1 MKLWGAF
8 DNNDN
13 VIHNNDN
20 MMIMKRL
27 LVYISMAMAA
37 MTATEAMAV
46 TADPT
51 PKQVRLADGS
61 MTTIVM
67 HGDERFHYMT
77 TLDGR
82 LVDYDYS
89 ARCFRLMDEQA
100 GNAQVINGKAGNAYS
115 GMRQYKSGPQ
125 RIKLNDSFPTV
136 GSPKSLVILI
146 QFSNLGFESVEDPLA
161 FYTNMLN
168 QEGFTHS
175 NGANGSAR
183 DYFRDCSNGL
193 FTPEFVVKGPV
204 TLPHEYYYYG
214 GDQGGDIDVR
224 MGEAV
229 RDACMGLDAE
239 IDFSDYDLDGDGC
252 VDNIYFFYAGGG
264 QNDTPNNKD
273 LIWPHSASLE
283 NNWGVN
289 LTLDGVKID
298 AYACSNEIR
307 YSSTGSKIP
316 TGIGTFVHEFGHVL
330 GLADHYDV
338 TYDSKTFGLANWDV
352 MASGSYNNNMH
363 TPALYSAF
371 EKAELGWLQYT
382 ELTSEADSLNVLPY
396 LGDCNKAYRLSV
408 EGKDNEFYILENRQL
423 KGWDAYLPGHGML
436 VWHIDIDSAAWISNN
451 VNVETYHQR
460 VDIVEVDGDKS
471 TANRN
476 GDIMPGAANVT
487 QYQLDAWD
495 GSMVAKIDYVEECN
509 DTIRM
514 LLEGSKLQ
522 LPAPADIYINN
533 VGDSTV
539 TFSWARV
546 GDARRY
552 HVLMYGQWATNDNG
566 ESMITCLDTYYDDE
580 DTVTV
585 SGLQPESRYNI
596 IIVAEVGSYVSAEVS
611 KEFTT
616 MGLAFSKRIPDG
628 LKATEIGS
636 NAFKVEWNPTPHADD
651 YMVSIC
657 RHDWSTENVDK
668 GYDFTLKA
676 EGLPQMWTTS
686 SSMYYSLNGYY
697 GAQAPSLRL
706 SNDGDNIIM
715 QYPEYR
721 INGVKFWY
729 RSKEVSGCI
738 VVESWNDGVWTTERR
753 IDISSTESATADIS
767 LIMPSEKV
775 RIRYERTG
783 GYMVID
789 DIMLMGNSISR
800 VPAYN
805 DNSTF
810 ATGGTTGYAFSGL
823 TSGTIYGVNV
833 VAISSGEKSLK
844 SDECVVSLPQT
855 SAISS
860 ASEDAQ
866 SGNDKAYDM
875 SGRPYNANDTKSKT
889 LVIIKG
895 KGKVVK

>member
-1 MKLWGAF
+1 
-8 DNNDN
+8 
-13 VIHNNDN
+13 
-20 MMIMKRL
+20 
-27 LVYISMAMAA
+27 
-37 MTATEAMAV
+37 
-46 TADPT
+46 
-51 PKQVRLADGS
+51 
-61 MTTIVM
+61 
-67 HGDERFHYMT
+67 
-77 TLDGR
+77 
-82 LVDYDYS
+82 
-89 ARCFRLMDEQA
+89 
-100 GNAQVINGKAGNAYS
+100 
-115 GMRQYKSGPQ
+115 
-125 RIKLNDSFPTV
+125 
-136 GSPKSLVILI
+136 
-146 QFSNLGFESVEDPLA
+146 
-161 FYTNMLN
+161 
-168 QEGFTHS
+168 
-175 NGANGSAR
+175 
-183 DYFRDCSNGL
+183 
-193 FTPEFVVKGPV
+193 
-204 TLPHEYYYYG
+204 
-214 GDQGGDIDVR
+214 
-224 MGEAV
+224 
-229 RDACMGLDAE
+229 
-239 IDFSDYDLDGDGC
+239 
-252 VDNIYFFYAGGG
+252 
-264 QNDTPNNKD
+264 
-273 LIWPHSASLE
+273 
-283 NNWGVN
+283 
-289 LTLDGVKID
+289 
-298 AYACSNEIR
+298 
-307 YSSTGSKIP
+307 
-316 TGIGTFVHEFGHVL
+316 
-330 GLADHYDV
+330 
-338 TYDSKTFGLANWDV
+338 
-352 MASGSYNNNMH
+352 
-363 TPALYSAF
+363 
-371 EKAELGWLQYT
+371 
-382 ELTSEADSLNVLPY
+382 
-396 LGDCNKAYRLSV
+396 
-408 EGKDNEFYILENRQL
+408 
-423 KGWDAYLPGHGML
+423 ML
-436 VWHIDIDSAAWISNN
+436 VWHIDIDSAAWIANN
-451 VNVETYHQR
+451 VDVEAYHQR
-460 VDIVEVDGDKS
+460 VDIVGVDGDKS
-471 TANRN
+471 IANRN

-566 ESMITCLDTYYDDE
+566 EGMITSLDTYYDDV

-611 KEFTT
+611 KELTT

-651 YMVSIC
+651 YLVSIC

-668 GYDFTLKA
+668 GYDFSLKA

-800 VPAYN
+800 VPAYT

-810 ATGGTTGYAFSGL
+810 ATGGATGYAFSGL

-866 SGNDKAYDM
+866 PGNDKTYDM